1 MIIIIIIIIIQMTAS
16 CPRKYY
22 LKVKIGF
29 VYTIKIL
36 FNLFYFKVR
45 FYLLI
50 AISVYMTSLQ
60 I

>member
-1 MIIIIIIIIIQMTAS
+1 
-16 CPRKYY
+16 
-22 LKVKIGF
+22 VKIGF

-36 FNLFYFKVR
+36 FNLFYFKVY

-50 AISVYMTSLQ
+50 AISVTSLQ